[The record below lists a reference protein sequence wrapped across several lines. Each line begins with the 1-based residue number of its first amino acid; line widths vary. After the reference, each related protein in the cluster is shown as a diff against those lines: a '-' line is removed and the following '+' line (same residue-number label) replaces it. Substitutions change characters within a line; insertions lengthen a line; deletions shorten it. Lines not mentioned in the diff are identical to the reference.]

1 MPRPSIP
8 KARTADA
15 DHIRELFTA
24 FGPVTVRRMFG
35 GAGIYAGP
43 TMFAIAV
50 DGVIY
55 LKADE
60 QTVPAF
66 KREGL
71 APFTYEAKKKRI
83 ALSYWRIPDRL
94 YDDPDELAQ
103 WSQAAV
109 AVARRA
115 AAGKARGRTS
125 KSKRRKNLAEGE
137 GVR

>member
-1 MPRPSIP
+1 MPRPVIP
-8 KARTADA
+8 RARTADA
-15 DHIRELFTA
+15 DHVRELFTA
-24 FGPVTVRRMFG
+24 FGPVTVKRMFG

-55 LKADE
+55 LKTDE
-60 QTVPAF
+60 QSVPAF

-103 WSQAAV
+103 WSQEAV
-109 AVARRA
+109 AAAQRT
-115 AAGKARGRTS
+115 AAGKARMS
-125 KSKRRKNLAEGE
+125 KGKQRQRLKT
-137 GVR
+137 